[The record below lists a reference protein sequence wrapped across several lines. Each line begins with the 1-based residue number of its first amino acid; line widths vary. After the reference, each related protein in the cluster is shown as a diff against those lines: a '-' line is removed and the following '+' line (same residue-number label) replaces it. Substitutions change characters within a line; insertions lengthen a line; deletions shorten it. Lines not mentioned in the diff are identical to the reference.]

1 MFKKKS
7 CLYCGRKVNSN
18 YDYCPSCGNS
28 LDNKNKNEN
37 LGLLGKK
44 DSEEFGEIP
53 FPSGLNVLFNAL
65 MKNLQKQMKNQDNFE
80 KNQGEGKKIKRGISI
95 SISTSGDKSP
105 NIKINS
111 FGDTKNSFGDKQFNP
126 QIMEKKLLT
135 DFSQEKLKN
144 ISELPREEALT
155 NIRRLSDRVV
165 YEINLPEVKS
175 LKDISIIKLENSIEI
190 KAISKNKAYFKLI
203 PLNLPIINYNFSEG
217 KLILE
222 LASKG

>member
-7 CLYCGRKVNSN
+7 CLYCGKKINNS
-18 YDYCPSCGNS
+18 YDYCPYCGNS
-28 LDNKNKNEN
+28 ADNKHKNEN

-44 DSEEFGEIP
+44 DSEQFNEIP
-53 FPSGLNVLFNAL
+53 FPSDLNVLFNSL
-65 MKNLQKQMKNQDNFE
+65 MRNLQKQMKNLDNFE
-80 KNQGEGKKIKRGISI
+80 KNQGDEKKIKRGISI
-95 SISTSGDKSP
+95 SISASGDKSP
-105 NIKINS
+105 KIKINS
-111 FGDTKNSFGDKQFNP
+111 FDDKKFN
-126 QIMEKKLLT
+126 QKIIEKKLLT
-135 DFSQEKLKN
+135 NFSQEKLKN

-190 KAISKNKAYFKLI
+190 KAISKNKVYFKLI
-203 PLNLPIINYNFSEG
+203 PLNLPIINYNLSEG